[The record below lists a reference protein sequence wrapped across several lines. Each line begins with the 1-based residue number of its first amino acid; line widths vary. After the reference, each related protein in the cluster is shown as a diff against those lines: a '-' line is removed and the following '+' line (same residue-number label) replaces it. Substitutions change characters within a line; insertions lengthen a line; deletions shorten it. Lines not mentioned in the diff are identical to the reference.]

1 MWKSSPIQLELSGI
15 ELRYLIGEIN
25 SKITSEYYVSSIV
38 AVTRDSFL
46 FRMHHSTEPDITLM
60 LSVRGIWLTRFKF
73 KQVEESELINM
84 VKPEVERAKIES
96 IHQSGTERI
105 ITIRFTHFDGK
116 SRVIVVELFGIGN
129 IILCDEKM
137 QILAILNPIQVRH
150 RVLKRGHQYFPPPTR
165 GIDVLD
171 ITLEQLQTM
180 RNSIDAKD
188 LDVLRWLG
196 RNISIPKKFVE
207 EIVSRAGISATNV
220 GQLSEDDISR
230 IYTVTKELVAYI
242 SAGSHQALVIL
253 GDDGK
258 AQDAVAIPTTNI
270 PKFTPIATRMRK
282 AQSYMEA
289 VDDVLAN
296 EITEKHSNLKTTEI
310 DKRISIL
317 QHDLAEQN
325 KAKEEVISKAT
336 VIRKIA
342 NDLMAISPE
351 GITNTFDDD
360 SMKEFLAA
368 NSALVVI
375 DKGRKYLEVLGQ
387 RVPIAESSLA
397 RISSLLFGRAKELER
412 GCVSIEDANARLY
425 AQLTKLRSQTIAIQD
440 KIVIKEQIAK
450 EWYERYRWFT
460 TNEGLLA
467 IGGRDA
473 SSNSAIIRRHLTEN
487 DIVFHAEIHG
497 SPFFILKDAKQ
508 VGEISAS
515 LLEVAQATVS
525 FSRAWKDGLFS
536 ADAYWVEPSQIKKGA
551 PTGQFLPRG
560 SFVIEGRRNY
570 IKGIEIR
577 LAVGLVW
584 SSSRYVL
591 ACGPPDAIR
600 KRSVVYT
607 QLLPGG
613 TDPNSVAKKIKTE
626 LVKAAYANTN
636 TKDDKNAQLA
646 DFIKSINIGD
656 FIRAIPPGHS
666 KISLTEKGE
675 GEKELSATPRIDE
688 QSN

>member
-1 MWKSSPIQLELSGI
+1 MWKASPIQLELSGI

-25 SKITSEYYVSSIV
+25 SKITSEYYVSNII

-73 KQVEESELINM
+73 TKVEESELINII
-84 VKPEVERAKIES
+84 KPEVERAKIES
-96 IHQSGTERI
+96 IQQSGTERI

-116 SRVIVVELFGIGN
+116 KRVIVAELFGIGN
-129 IILCDEKM
+129 IILCDENM
-137 QILAILNPIQVRH
+137 QILALLNPIQVRH
-150 RVLKRGHQYFPPPTR
+150 RTLKRGHQYFPPPTR

-171 ITLEQLQTM
+171 ITLEQLQSM
-180 RNSIDAKD
+180 RNNIDAKD

-207 EIVSRAGISATNV
+207 EIVRRACISTTNV

-230 IYTVTKELVAYI
+230 IFTVTKEVANF
-242 SAGSHQALVIL
+242 STGSHQSLVIL

-258 AQDAVAIPTTNI
+258 ARDAVAIPTTNT
-270 PKFTPIATRMRK
+270 PKLTPTTRMRP
-282 AQSYMEA
+282 APSFMEA
-289 VDDVLAN
+289 VDEVLAN

-310 DKRISIL
+310 DKRISLL

-336 VIRKIA
+336 AIRKIA
-342 NDLMAISPE
+342 NNLMAISRN
-351 GITNTFDDD
+351 GITNTVDDD
-360 SMKEFLAA
+360 SVKEFLAA
-368 NSALVVI
+368 SSALIVI
-375 DKGRKYLEVLGQ
+375 DKGRKYLEVLGE
-387 RVPIAESSLA
+387 RVPIADSSLA
-397 RISSLLFGRAKELER
+397 RISSLLFIRAKELER
-412 GCVSIEDANARLY
+412 GCLSIEDAKARLY
-425 AQLTKLRSQTIAIQD
+425 AQLDKLRSQTIAIQD
-440 KIVIKEQIAK
+440 KIVIKEQITK

-473 SSNSAIIRRHLTEN
+473 SSNSAIIRKHLTDN

-508 VGEISAS
+508 VSEISAS
-515 LLEVAQATVS
+515 LIEVAQATVS

-577 LAVGLVW
+577 LAVGIIW
-584 SSSRYVL
+584 SCSHYVL
-591 ACGPPDAIR
+591 ACGPPNAIR
-600 KRSVVYT
+600 KRSIVYA
-607 QLLPGG
+607 QLSPGG
-613 TDPNSVAKKIKTE
+613 IDPNSVAKKIKTE
-626 LVKAAYANTN
+626 LANAAYANTN
-636 TKDDKNAQLA
+636 TKDDMNAQLA
-646 DFIKSINIGD
+646 DFIKSTSIGD
-656 FIRAIPPGHS
+656 FIRAIPTGHS

-675 GEKELSATPRIDE
+675 GEKERSSIPRIDE